1 MTRGA
6 PGRTRVIKT
15 LTRGAPGHD
24 PGHDAISKTSKNVI
38 FEVCDAFK
46 EEPSGQK
53 TQITQVDPPPLPPQ
67 QIGLQSQ
74 NREIFWEHDKK
85 VPRVMTRVIWVMMPR
100 VMPRVHASDPGR
112 PGSGS

>member
-67 QIGLQSQ
+67 QIGLQPQ
-74 NREIFWEHDKK
+74 NREIFWEHGQKSA
-85 VPRVMTRVIWVMMPR
+85 PG
-100 VMPRVHASDPGR
+100 HDPGHLGHDD
-112 PGSGS
+112 PGHAPGPCK

>member
-6 PGRTRVIKT
+6 LGRIRVIKAMT
-15 LTRGAPGHD
+15 QGA

-100 VMPRVHASDPGR
+100 VHASDPGR
-112 PGSGS
+112 PGSGSRPGS